1 MENSIQQVNTV
12 DTAKITAYLEATGLV
27 ANMTKQQTQQFVE
40 ICQAFG
46 LNPFKREI
54 YASKYGENFSIIV
67 GYETYI
73 KRAERSGMLAGWHV
87 TTQGKVEDRSLK
99 AVITIHRK
107 DWGQPFVH
115 EVYYSEY
122 VQTTKD
128 GTPNKFWREKPIT
141 MIKKVAIA
149 QGFRMCFSDELGG
162 MPYTSDEIG
171 ATIDVEHTVEV
182 PQPPPVVE
190 APIKAKRGSKA
201 DREALFTQIHLCG
214 TMEELMK
221 LYAANTP
228 LQKDEEFLGHLKTRR
243 MELEG
248 PVA

>member
-1 MENSIQQVNTV
+1 MENQLQVNTV
-12 DTAKITAYLEATGLV
+12 DTSKITAYLEATGLV
-27 ANMTKQQTQQFVE
+27 SNLTKQQTQQFME

-67 GYETYI
+67 GYEVYI

-87 TTQGKVEDRSLK
+87 TTQGQVADKSLK
-99 AVITIHRK
+99 ATITIHRK
-107 DWGQPFVH
+107 DWNQPFVH

-171 ATIDVEHTVEV
+171 ATVDVEHTVEV
-182 PQPPPVVE
+182 PTVPQVE
-190 APIKAKRGSKA
+190 APKPKAKPKA
-201 DREALFTQIHLCG
+201 NREEVFTQIHLCA

-221 LYAANTP
+221 VYAANTP

-243 MELEG
+243 LQLEG
-248 PVA
+248 QVA